1 MKEAKRVRGQKVGG
15 KKKKVNRGQVL
26 PALKVLVKALYF
38 LLCRK
43 ASGERVT
50 LFTS

>member
-1 MKEAKRVRGQKVGG
+1 MKEAKRVRGQMVGG